1 MTDEQMTEAE
11 LPLESVGARLARAR
25 EAAGISRAQLTDI
38 TKIPERHLV
47 LIEAGNFAALPART
61 YAVGFSRS
69 YARAVGLDE
78 AAIVAEVRGELAA
91 LEPEARRTLPAFEP
105 GDPARVPSGR
115 FAWIAALIALAV
127 ILAGFAF
134 WRAYYLPGGTLPSL
148 IKDEAPADAGLPAT
162 TSAVAMA
169 PAAAPTGG
177 AVVFTALEPDLWVK
191 FYDAAGT
198 QLMQKQMA
206 LGETYSIPADVLG
219 VQLWTGRP
227 QALAITIGGQPVP
240 KLSEVQKAMKDVQ
253 VSAAALLARPA
264 PGANASPGPAA
275 AAEPSSQRES
285 PRTAAPRRM
294 VQRTQSRQTAIE
306 PPVALPPLLKEPV
319 VMVPTATPA
328 ADR

>member
-25 EAAGISRAQLTDI
+25 ETAGISRAQLTEI

-78 AAIVAEVRGELAA
+78 AAIVADVRGELAA
-91 LEPEARRTLPAFEP
+91 LEPETRRTLPAFEP
-105 GDPARVPSGR
+105 GDPARAPSSR
-115 FAWIAALIALAV
+115 FVWIAVLAVLGVIVAGIALWP
-127 ILAGFAF
+127 G
-134 WRAYYLPGGTLPSL
+134 YYQPGGTLPSL
-148 IKDEAPADAGLPAT
+148 IKEEPPAAADPAVLPT
-162 TSAVAMA
+162 TSAAAIA

-191 FYDAAGT
+191 FYDSAGT

-206 LGETYSIPADVLG
+206 LGETYTIPADAQG
-219 VQLWTGRP
+219 VRIWTGRP
-227 QALAITIGGQPVP
+227 QALGITIGGQPVP
-240 KLSEVQKAMKDVQ
+240 KLSEIQQTMKDVQ
-253 VSAAALLARPA
+253 VSSAALLARPA
-264 PGANASPGPAA
+264 PGVIASP
-275 AAEPSSQRES
+275 
-285 PRTAAPRRM
+285 AAP
-294 VQRTQSRQTAIE
+294 S
-306 PPVALPPLLKEPV
+306 
-319 VMVPTATPA
+319 ATPA